1 MLKGTHEEREGALL
15 KRIKNAGQTSKMGG
29 FGFVTGADG
38 GTKHR
43 AMTVVARL
51 DDAERVSD
59 DIRRLVAARV
69 DGIEIA
75 ARGPQDVRTLAE
87 ALAGADIPY
96 GVYIAASDGV
106 DLAALGAIAGLD
118 WVHVTTDAPARL
130 LADAEKGQ
138 GPTRL
143 VSVSPDLPPGRL
155 AGVAGLKTDL
165 VVVDRAAAR
174 GPFTIDSLLAL
185 RTIQGAARGSVLA
198 GTGLGLL
205 PDDIQV
211 LHDNDIAGV
220 LVSGG
225 PATVEAF
232 IEAIERL

>member
-15 KRIKNAGQTSKMGG
+15 KRIKSAGQTSKAGG

-38 GTKHR
+38 GAKRR

-51 DDAERVSD
+51 DDTERVSD
-59 DIRRLVAARV
+59 DIRRLVAAKV

-75 ARGPQDVRTLAE
+75 ARGPQDVRALAE
-87 ALAGADIPY
+87 ALTGADIPY
-96 GVYIAASDGV
+96 GVYIAASADASA
-106 DLAALGAIAGLD
+106 LAAIEGLD
-118 WVHVTTDAPARL
+118 WVHVTADAPARL
-130 LADAEKGQ
+130 LADEEKGH

-143 VSVSPDLPPGRL
+143 VDVSPDMPLGRL
-155 AGVAGLKTDL
+155 AGVAGLKADL
-165 VVVDRAAAR
+165 VVVDRVAAR
-174 GPFTIDSLLAL
+174 GPFNVDMLLAL
-185 RTIQGAARGSVLA
+185 RTIQGVTRGLVLA
-198 GTGLGLL
+198 GTNLGLL

-225 PATVEAF
+225 PTTVEAF

>member
-15 KRIKNAGQTSKMGG
+15 RRIKSAGQTSKAGG

-38 GTKHR
+38 GAKRR

-59 DIRRLVAARV
+59 DIRRLIAAKVDGVEVAAHTP
-69 DGIEIA
+69 E
-75 ARGPQDVRTLAE
+75 DVRALAE
-87 ALAGADIPY
+87 ALSGADIPY

-106 DLAALGAIAGLD
+106 DAAALAAIAGLD
-118 WVHVTTDAPARL
+118 WVHITADAPARL
-130 LADAEKGQ
+130 LVDVEKGK

-143 VSVSPDLPPGRL
+143 VGVSPDMPPGRL
-155 AGVAGLKTDL
+155 AGIAGLKADL
-165 VVVDRAAAR
+165 IVVDRTAAS
-174 GPFTIDSLLAL
+174 GPFNIDLLLAL
-185 RTIQGAARGSVLA
+185 RAIQGVTRGPLLA
-198 GTGLGLL
+198 GTSLGLL

-220 LVSGG
+220 LVTGG